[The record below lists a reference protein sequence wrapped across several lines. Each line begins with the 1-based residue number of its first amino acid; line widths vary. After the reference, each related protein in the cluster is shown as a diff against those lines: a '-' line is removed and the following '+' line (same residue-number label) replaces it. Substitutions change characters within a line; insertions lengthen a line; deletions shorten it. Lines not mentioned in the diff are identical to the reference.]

1 MPSPDRRQ
9 IATTRQ
15 LGKHKSKVLVIDV
28 ATAKEVASIT
38 VPFGLIA
45 LWGWNKD
52 GIWLTEDYNAKAQP
66 MVWQPGAQPV
76 QLSIPNFTIRVIA
89 QPTTDRVLV
98 NVTVAGKECMEVGTW
113 AGHKFSVLRRYCPTG
128 QPAGYP
134 LLSPD
139 GRTMIHSQAKVAIDV
154 ATGKITKL
162 QLDHALQG
170 TPEPVFED
178 ATHLITLPAPLASGP
193 HGEGI
198 IPPGTPVDAEGRPLI
213 GNPVYRCDVT
223 TGSCAHVFT
232 TDPGVDI
239 ILGKP

>member
-1 MPSPDRRQ
+1 M
-9 IATTRQ
+9 
-15 LGKHKSKVLVIDV
+15 
-28 ATAKEVASIT
+28 
-38 VPFGLIA
+38 PFGLIA
-45 LWGWNKD
+45 LWGWNED

-98 NVTVAGKECMEVGTW
+98 NVTVAGKECMEVGTL

-213 GNPVYRCDVT
+213 GYPVYRCDVT

>member
-9 IATTRQ
+9 IATTLQ

-45 LWGWNKD
+45 LWGWNED
-52 GIWLTEDYNAKAQP
+52 GIWFTEDYNAKAQP
-66 MVWQPGAQPV
+66 VVWQPGAQPV

-98 NVTVAGKECMEVGTW
+98 NVTVAGKECMEVGTL
-113 AGHKFSVLRRYCPTG
+113 AGHKFGVCVGTAPTG

-162 QLDHALQG
+162 QLRPRPAGHPGAGLRGCDAPDHPACATRQRASRRRHRSAGNSGRRGG
-170 TPEPVFED
+170 TAADRIPG
-178 ATHLITLPAPLASGP
+178 LPL
-193 HGEGI
+193 
-198 IPPGTPVDAEGRPLI
+198 
-213 GNPVYRCDVT
+213 RCD
-223 TGSCAHVFT
+223 HR
-232 TDPGVDI
+232 
-239 ILGKP
+239 